1 MATYLREDDGSL
13 SLLSRTFPMGK
24 SEFVCCVRE
33 DGTVI
38 IAAPEDVLEKEDVA

>member
-24 SEFVCCVRE
+24 SEFICCVRE

-38 IAAPEDVLEKEDVA
+38 IAAPEDVVGEGGVA